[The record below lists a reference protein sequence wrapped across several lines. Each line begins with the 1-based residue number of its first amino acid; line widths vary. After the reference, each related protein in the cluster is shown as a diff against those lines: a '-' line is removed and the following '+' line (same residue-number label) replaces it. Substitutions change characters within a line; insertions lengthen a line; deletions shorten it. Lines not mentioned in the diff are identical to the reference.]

1 MASPS
6 VHGETQQGYQ
16 VPLNMQFSV
25 FLDNKV
31 GKLLELVEVFDGED
45 LRLVALSVMDAA
57 DHAVVRLVTSRE
69 ALARKLL
76 HDQKLP
82 FSEAEILIVELD
94 PDHGRTLTNL
104 CKTLLSAEV
113 NIHYAYPLMVRP
125 HGAPTIALHTDDQ
138 MLAGQILSRKNFTL
152 LGESDL
158 TNQFHYGDPFD
169 SPMN

>member
-1 MASPS
+1 MVPSPLQ
-6 VHGETQQGYQ
+6 HETQQDYE
-16 VPLNMQFSV
+16 VPLNTQFSV
-25 FLDNKV
+25 FLDNRV
-31 GKLLELVEVFDGED
+31 GKLLQLVEVFDGED
-45 LRLVALSVMDAA
+45 LRLVALSVVDAA

-76 HDQKLP
+76 GDQRLP

-138 MLAGQILSRKNFTL
+138 LLTGQILTRKNFTL

-158 TNQFHYGDPFD
+158 TDQFHFGDPFD